1 MLVLSRQKDET
12 IMIGDDVEI
21 TVVDIR
27 GDKVR
32 LGIKAPP
39 HIPVHRKEVYEAI
52 KRENRAAAQV
62 SPEDLR
68 SIATSR
74 VGPSAP
80 VAPASK
86 PAGEAAPDQESEAAG
101 MNARRR
107 GKPADYDNAKNDN
120 ERSTHSSGCEG
131 TQPTGS

>member
-1 MLVLSRQKDET
+1 MLVLSPQKDET

-52 KRENRAAAQV
+52 KRENKAASQV
-62 SPEDLR
+62 NPDDLR
-68 SIATSR
+68 SVANSTGTPTNRATGQ
-74 VGPSAP
+74 VKEPAPSTTTP
-80 VAPASK
+80 VAPGRRRSK
-86 PAGEAAPDQESEAAG
+86 PADSNKTTNNKQGTF
-101 MNARRR
+101 N
-107 GKPADYDNAKNDN
+107 N
-120 ERSTHSSGCEG
+120 SGCEG